1 MERKLT
7 TEDLVGEIRKL
18 ARDLADKSLELEKRI
33 KGSAQ
38 PTIEEIKEEMATPE
52 QLTLM
57 GDLGMHYTS
66 GVTLRQAQKL
76 IHDELARKR
85 RR

>member
-1 MERKLT
+1 MERT

-38 PTIEEIKEEMATPE
+38 PTIEEMKEEMATPE
-52 QLTLM
+52 QVRLM
-57 GDLGMHYTS
+57 SELRIRYTGS
-66 GVTLRQAQKL
+66 VTLRQAQKL

-85 RR
+85 SR